1 VAFLSGFFGALALGL
16 ASVGLYG
23 VMAYAVTGR
32 TREIGIRIALGASRG
47 DVIRMVVGEAMAP
60 VMIGVAAGIA
70 GALALSRL
78 SATLLY
84 GVAGAD
90 ALSIALAAALMLA
103 VALLAA
109 VIPARRA
116 ARVDPLTALRYE

>member
-1 VAFLSGFFGALALGL
+1 
-16 ASVGLYG
+16 
-23 VMAYAVTGR
+23 
-32 TREIGIRIALGASRG
+32 
-47 DVIRMVVGEAMAP
+47 MVVGEAMAP